1 MPRLV
6 AASLAA
12 AALAGVSAAGG
23 RFGNKL
29 QFELLPYDPTAPNAS
44 IVTADGGKAR
54 FTILTDRLVR
64 MQYINGSM
72 PDPSV
77 LDAATLAFVNRNL
90 PQVDFTATPKGNGV
104 VISTPSVLITYTG
117 GPFTAASL
125 SVTSRDPSSAFTSW
139 DGGMRSADDPGNLLG
154 TFRTLDGTGNV
165 TLNCTQNGK
174 EHCVW
179 GVLSRSGWALVE
191 DQDNA
196 VLDEHDW
203 PFDTFG
209 QLYPRPEI
217 SDWYL
222 FAYGHDY
229 RGALAAFG
237 KVSGAMAMPPRAAL
251 GTWFTRWF
259 DYSNIDVRDLIDAY
273 RSRDVPLDILVRP
286 LRGTAP
292 ACAPGPV
299 CAGLG
304 LCFCASRRLQFA
316 AADPQ
321 AFCAMRL
328 ESGRRR
334 RDFSPPRRLFPAP
347 RAGP

>member
-125 SVTSRDPSSAFTSW
+125 SVTRQGPPDGRSWRIRTTLSWTS
-139 DGGMRSADDPGNLLG
+139 
-154 TFRTLDGTGNV
+154 TTG
-165 TLNCTQNGK
+165 LR
-174 EHCVW
+174 H
-179 GVLSRSGWALVE
+179 RR
-191 DQDNA
+191 
-196 VLDEHDW
+196 
-203 PFDTFG
+203 

-273 RSRDVPLDILVRP
+273 RSRDVPLDILV
-286 LRGTAP
+286 L
-292 ACAPGPV
+292 
-299 CAGLG
+299 
-304 LCFCASRRLQFA
+304 
-316 AADPQ
+316 D
-321 AFCAMRL
+321 MNWHKKN
-328 ESGRRR
+328 
-334 RDFSPPRRLFPAP
+334 D
-347 RAGP
+347 